1 MKKIYEDIKPEFIM
15 FSQFVEFVHT
25 IYPNQEFIPLHEP
38 RFQGNEKKYLNA
50 CIDSTFVSSV
60 GEYVNRLETL
70 VAEYCKSNFAIA
82 TVNGT
87 AALHIALL
95 AVGVREDDEVLTQSL
110 SFVATAN
117 AISYLKAK
125 PLFLDVDRNTMGLSP
140 RALDQFL
147 SQNGEIRNGCCY
159 NKRSG
164 KRISACVPMHTFGHP
179 VRIDKIV
186 DICNKYKIVV
196 VEDSAES
203 IGSLYKGKMTGT
215 YGKLGVYSFNGNKT
229 ITSGGGGIVVTDDK
243 ELAVKLKHLTTTG
256 KQPHKWNFVHDIVA
270 YNYRMPNLNA
280 ALACAQLEQL
290 DSFIDNKRKLAAEYQ
305 QFFSGFEIS
314 FIVEP
319 EQSRSN
325 YWLNCILL
333 ENREERDKFLE
344 YTNSHGVM
352 TRPVWTLLNKLEM
365 YVDCQHDELTNSEWL
380 EARIVNI
387 PSSVRIDG

>member
-125 PLFLDVDRNTMGLSP
+125 PLFLDVDRDTMGLSP

-186 DICNKYKIVV
+186 DVCNKYKIVV